1 VLNGNDVLGVLPTGT
16 GKSVCYQLPAKLLHG
31 TTIVI
36 SPLISLMMDQVN
48 QLKANH
54 FKGVAAIN
62 SFMNPTER
70 WHIYRNLSLYDLI
83 YVSPELIQQEDLLNR
98 LRHIHV
104 PLFVVDEAHCIS
116 QWGHEF
122 RPDYLK
128 LNAVIKQLNHPI
140 VMALS
145 ATAAK

>member
-1 VLNGNDVLGVLPTGT
+1 SSDLP
-16 GKSVCYQLPAKLLHG
+16 G

-62 SFMNPTER
+62 SFMNPRDR
-70 WHIYRNLSLYDLI
+70 WQIYRHLSFYDLI
-83 YVSPELIQQEDLLNR
+83 YVSPELIQQEELLNR
-98 LRHIHV
+98 LKQISIS
-104 PLFVVDEAHCIS
+104 LFVVDEAHCIS

-128 LNAVIKQLNHPI
+128 LNSIIKQLNHPV

-145 ATAAK
+145 ATASKD